1 MKRWKRTVSV
11 IALAA
16 IAAGGVACSA
26 KNEPNDAGSSPSTTA
41 TPSTSP
47 ESTPTTDSTPETTAP
62 VEEKRGGTL
71 TLGIVAPAP
80 SLDPAASM
88 WGPISAYYEAVY
100 DTILRA
106 GPDGKIM
113 PWLASEWSYDDPHTT
128 LTLTLRD
135 DVTFTDG
142 SSLTSEVVAANL
154 QRFKDGTA
162 STSVK
167 LAGITGIETPDPATV
182 VITLAAP
189 DPGFLTALAQEAG
202 LIASGE
208 ALGSPD
214 LATKPVGSGPYMLD
228 TGATVIGSNYVY
240 EKNPNYW
247 NPDAQYFDSIVMR
260 TGIDPIAAGNA
271 MKAGEVDVSQLNLD
285 LKKIADEA
293 GWTVE
298 SVNTGGFQGLMLFDR
313 AGQLNPAVGDVR
325 VRQAIN
331 YAIDRPTLIEAMN
344 SLGDP
349 TVQVMPM
356 NGPFYDSSIEDTYPY
371 DPDKARQLLA
381 DAGFADGVTISMPDL
396 GQRDSWVFLDQ
407 MLADVGITIDWKE
420 STVDQSIG
428 DIVSAKYAA
437 VYFALGGPTAWDTV
451 QQVVSP
457 TAAFNP
463 FKNQDPELDALIE
476 QMQTGDEDQQID
488 AGKQI
493 NEWVV
498 QNAWFAPVAAS
509 SSLVG
514 SSPKVRLAHP
524 TTQIYPS
531 IYDIRPV

>member
-1 MKRWKRTVSV
+1 
-11 IALAA
+11 
-16 IAAGGVACSA
+16 
-26 KNEPNDAGSSPSTTA
+26 
-41 TPSTSP
+41 
-47 ESTPTTDSTPETTAP
+47 
-62 VEEKRGGTL
+62 
-71 TLGIVAPAP
+71 
-80 SLDPAASM
+80 M

-100 DTILRA
+100 DTILRV
-106 GPDGKIM
+106 GPGGTII
-113 PWLASEWSYDDPHTT
+113 PWLASDYSYDDARTT

-142 SSLTSEVVAANL
+142 SSLTSEVVATNL

-162 STSVK
+162 STAVK
-167 LAGITGIETPDPATV
+167 LAGVTGIETPDPSTV

-189 DPGFLTALAQEAG
+189 DPGFLTAIAQEAG
-202 LIASGE
+202 LVASGD
-208 ALGSPD
+208 ALNDPPS
-214 LATKPVGSGPYMLD
+214 LATNPIGSGPYMLD

-240 EKNPNYW
+240 KKNPNYW
-247 NPDAQYFDSIVMR
+247 NPDAQYWDSIVMR

-285 LKKIADEA
+285 LEKIADEA

-298 SVNTGGFQGLMLFDR
+298 EVNTGGFQGLMLFDR
-313 AGQLNPAVGDVR
+313 GGQLNPALGDVR

-331 YAIDRPTLIEAMN
+331 YALDRSTLIEAMN
-344 SLGDP
+344 TLGAP
-349 TVQVMPM
+349 TVQIMPM
-356 NGPFYDSSIEDTYPY
+356 NGVFYDEAIEDTYPF

-381 DAGFADGVTISMPDL
+381 DAGYADGVTISMPDL

-463 FKNQDPELDALIE
+463 FKTQDSEIDALIQ
-476 QMQTGDEDQQID
+476 QMQTGDEDEQVD

-493 NEWVV
+493 NEFVV
-498 QNAWFAPVAAS
+498 DNAWFAPVAAS
-509 SSLVG
+509 FSLVG
-514 SSPKVRLAHP
+514 SGPTVRLAEP
-524 TTQIYPS
+524 TVQTYPS
-531 IYDIRPV
+531 IYDIRPA